1 MPRVGLVRIAN
12 AVRDYAW
19 GSETLI
25 AEHLGGSP
33 SGGPEAELWL
43 GAHPAW
49 PARLEDG
56 TPLDAA
62 LAAAGA
68 PQPGILLKVLA
79 AAHALSLQV
88 HPSTAQAQAGF
99 AAEEAEGVPLD
110 AAHRSY
116 KDPRSKPELIVAVT
130 PFEALSGFQ
139 PTDRTLAVLD
149 ALAEIDARVAP
160 FAERVRASTRD
171 ALAWLLAGGAEV
183 DAVVAAVVAAAPALP
198 DAYAAAADTV
208 ARLHA
213 DYPGDA
219 GIATAL
225 MLHRVSL
232 APGEGVFLP
241 AGNLHAYLSGL
252 GIELM
257 EASDNVLRGGLTPK
271 HVDRDELL
279 RIVDVTPV
287 DDPTLHPVAMPGATA
302 YRPAASFELRH
313 VEGAHAADAAAC
325 AIVLAVSPTVVEVA
339 GERLELARGEA
350 AFAASPPAIL
360 VDAPDAW
367 LALEI
372 GARQLRDTP

>member
-1 MPRVGLVRIAN
+1 MSEGTPTVRLARIAN
-12 AVRDYAW
+12 DVRDYAW
-19 GSETLI
+19 GSETLV
-25 AEHLGGSP
+25 ADYLGRAP

-49 PARLEDG
+49 PARLDDG

-62 LAAAGA
+62 LAEAGA
-68 PQPGILLKVLA
+68 AQPGILLKVLA

-88 HPSTAQAQAGF
+88 HPSTAQARAGF
-99 AAEEAEGVPLD
+99 AAEEAAGVPLG

-139 PTDRTLAVLD
+139 PTARTLAVLD
-149 ALAEIDARVAP
+149 ALAALDDRVAP
-160 FAERVRASTRD
+160 YASVVRSSTRE
-171 ALAWLLAGGAEV
+171 ALAWLLAGGDDV
-183 DAVVAAVVAAAPALP
+183 DAVVAGVVAAAPRLGAEH
-198 DAYAAAADTV
+198 AAAVDTV

-213 DYPGDA
+213 DYPDDA

-279 RIVDVTPV
+279 RIVDVAPV
-287 DDPTLHPVAMPGATA
+287 EDPRMRPEPLEGAIA
-302 YRPAASFELRH
+302 YRPAAPFELRH
-313 VEGAHAADAAAC
+313 VVGSHEAGPAAC
-325 AIVLAVSPTVVEVA
+325 AIVLAAAPTSVEVA
-339 GERLELARGEA
+339 GERLDLARGEA
-350 AFAASPPAIL
+350 AFASSPDGIR
-360 VDAPDAW
+360 VDTPDAW
-367 LALEI
+367 LALET
-372 GARQLRDTP
+372 LDTP

>member
-1 MPRVGLVRIAN
+1 MSDGTSPVGLARIAN

-19 GSETLI
+19 GSETLV
-25 AEHLGGSP
+25 AEYLGTEP
-33 SGGPEAELWL
+33 SGGPEAEVWL

-49 PARLEDG
+49 PARLDDG

-68 PQPGILLKVLA
+68 TQPGILLKVLA

-88 HPSTAQAQAGF
+88 HPSPAQARAGF
-99 AAEEAEGVPLD
+99 AAEEAAGVPLD
-110 AAHRSY
+110 ASHRSY

-139 PTDRTLAVLD
+139 PAARTLAVLD
-149 ALAEIDARVAP
+149 ALAAIDVRVAP
-160 FAERVRASTRD
+160 YAERVRASTRE
-171 ALAWLLAGGAEV
+171 ALAWLLTGGDDV
-183 DAVVAAVVAAAPALP
+183 DAVVAGVVAAAPSLP
-198 DAYAAAADTV
+198 AEHAAAADTV

-287 DDPTLHPVAMPGATA
+287 DDPMLHPIALSGATA
-302 YRPAASFELRH
+302 YRPDAAFELRH
-313 VEGAHAADAAAC
+313 VEGSHTADGAAC
-325 AIVLAVSPTVVEVA
+325 AIVLAASPTVVEVA
-339 GERLELARGEA
+339 GERLALARGEA
-350 AFAASPPAIL
+350 AFAAAPASIR

-367 LALEI
+367 LALEV
-372 GARQLRDTP
+372 RDTP

>member
-1 MPRVGLVRIAN
+1 MTHGTPTVRLVRIAN
-12 AVRDYAW
+12 LVRDYAW

-25 AEHLGGSP
+25 ADYLGTQA

-49 PARLEDG
+49 PARLDDG

-68 PQPGILLKVLA
+68 AQPGILLKVLA
-79 AAHALSLQV
+79 AASALSLQV
-88 HPSTAQAQAGF
+88 HPSTEQAQAGF
-99 AAEEAEGVPLD
+99 AAEEAAGVPID
-110 AAHRSY
+110 APHRSY
-116 KDPRSKPELIVAVT
+116 RDPRSKPELIVAVT
-130 PFEALSGFQ
+130 DFEALSGFQ
-139 PTDRTLAVLD
+139 PTASTLAVLD
-149 ALAEIDARVAP
+149 ALAAIDARVAP
-160 FAERVRASTRD
+160 YAAHVRGSTRE
-171 ALAWLLAGGAEV
+171 ALAWLLAGGEEV
-183 DAVVAAVVAAAPALP
+183 DAVVAGVVAAAPSLP
-198 DAYAAAADTV
+198 PEHAAAADTV
-208 ARLHA
+208 ARLA
-213 DYPGDA
+213 AASPGDA

-287 DDPTLHPVAMPGATA
+287 DDPMLHPVRMPGAVA
-302 YRPAASFELRH
+302 YRPAAAFELRH
-313 VEGAHAADAAAC
+313 VEGDHDAGAAAC
-325 AIVLAVSPTVVEVA
+325 ALVLAASPTVVEVA
-339 GERLELARGEA
+339 GERLLLERGEA
-350 AFAASPPAIL
+350 AFADAPAAL
-360 VDAPDAW
+360 RVEAPDAW
-367 LALEI
+367 LAIE
-372 GARQLRDTP
+372 RSDTP

>member
-1 MPRVGLVRIAN
+1 MSDGTSRVRLARIAN
-12 AVRDYAW
+12 TVRDYAW
-19 GSETLI
+19 GSDTLV
-25 AEHLGGSP
+25 AEFLGTAP
-33 SGGPEAELWL
+33 SGGPEAEVWL

-49 PARLEDG
+49 PARLDDG

-68 PQPGILLKVLA
+68 AQPGILLKVLA

-99 AAEEAEGVPLD
+99 AAEEAAGVPLD
-110 AAHRSY
+110 ASHRSY

-139 PTDRTLAVLD
+139 PTERTLAVLD
-149 ALAEIDARVAP
+149 ALAALDDRVVPYA
-160 FAERVRASTRD
+160 ARVRASTRD
-171 ALAWLLAGGAEV
+171 ALAWLLGGGAEV
-183 DAVVAAVVAAAPALP
+183 EAVVAGVVAAAPAL
-198 DAYAAAADTV
+198 ACEHAAAADTV

-219 GIATAL
+219 GIATSL

-279 RIVDVTPV
+279 RIVDATPV
-287 DDPTLHPVAMPGATA
+287 DDPMLHPVALQGATA
-302 YRPAASFELRH
+302 YRPRAPFELRH
-313 VEGAHAADAAAC
+313 VEGAHEAGPAAC
-325 AIVLAVSPTVVEVA
+325 AIVLAAAPTVVEVA

-350 AFAASPPAIL
+350 AFASSP
-360 VDAPDAW
+360 DAVRLDTRDAW
-367 LALEI
+367 LALEV
-372 GARQLRDTP
+372 RDTP

>member
-1 MPRVGLVRIAN
+1 MTDLASPVRLARIAN
-12 AVRDYAW
+12 DVRDYAW
-19 GSETLI
+19 GSDTLI
-25 AEHLGGSP
+25 AELLGTQP

-49 PARLEDG
+49 PARLDDG

-62 LAAAGA
+62 LEAAGA
-68 PQPGILLKVLA
+68 EQPGILLKALA

-99 AAEEAEGVPLD
+99 AAEEEAGVPLD
-110 AAHRSY
+110 ASHRSY

-139 PTDRTLAVLD
+139 PTARTLAVLD
-149 ALAEIDARVAP
+149 ALAAADDRVAP
-160 FAERVRASTRD
+160 YAAIVRRSTRE
-171 ALAWLLAGGAEV
+171 ALGWLLAGGDDV
-183 DAVVAAVVAAAPALP
+183 DDAVAGVVAAAPSLP
-198 DAYAAAADTV
+198 AEHAAAADTV
-208 ARLHA
+208 ARLAA

-241 AGNLHAYLSGL
+241 AGNLHAYLAGL

-279 RIVDVTPV
+279 RIVDVAPV
-287 DDPTLHPVAMPGATA
+287 DDPMLHPVALAGATA
-302 YRPAASFELRH
+302 YRPAAPFELRH
-313 VEGAHAADAAAC
+313 VEGAHEVGAAAC
-325 AIVLAVSPTVVEVA
+325 AIVLAVAPTIVEVA
-339 GERLELARGEA
+339 GARLELARGEA
-350 AFAASPPAIL
+350 AFAA
-360 VDAPDAW
+360 APEALRLDTRDAW
-367 LALEI
+367 VALEV
-372 GARQLRDTP
+372 RDTP

>member
-1 MPRVGLVRIAN
+1 MAATSVALVRIAN

-19 GSETLI
+19 GSETLV
-25 AEHLGGSP
+25 ADYLGTAP
-33 SGGPEAELWL
+33 SGGPEAEVWL

-49 PARLEDG
+49 PARLDDG

-68 PQPGILLKVLA
+68 AQPGILLKVLA

-99 AAEEAEGVPLD
+99 AAEEAAGVPLD
-110 AAHRSY
+110 ASHRSY

-139 PTDRTLAVLD
+139 PSERTLAVLD
-149 ALAEIDARVAP
+149 ALVALDARVVPYAD
-160 FAERVRASTRD
+160 RVRASTRD
-171 ALAWLLAGGAEV
+171 ALAWLLAGGDEV
-183 DAVVAAVVAAAPALP
+183 DAVVAAVVAAAPSLP
-198 DAYAAAADTV
+198 AEHAAAADTV

-213 DYPGDA
+213 DYSGDA

-287 DDPTLHPVAMPGATA
+287 DDPMLHPIALPGATA
-302 YRPAASFELRH
+302 YRPDAAFELRH
-313 VEGAHAADAAAC
+313 VEGEHAAGAAAC
-325 AIVLAVSPTVVEVA
+325 AIVLAASPTIVEVA

-350 AFAASPPAIL
+350 AFAAAPSGIR

-367 LALEI
+367 LALEV
-372 GARQLRDTP
+372 RDTP

>member
-1 MPRVGLVRIAN
+1 MSQGTSTVRLARIAN

-19 GSETLI
+19 GSETLV
-25 AEHLGGSP
+25 AEYLGTAP
-33 SGGPEAELWL
+33 SGGPEAEVWL

-49 PARLEDG
+49 PARLDDG

-68 PQPGILLKVLA
+68 EQPGILLKVLA

-99 AAEEAEGVPLD
+99 AAEEEAGVPLA

-139 PTDRTLAVLD
+139 PVERTLAVLD
-149 ALAEIDARVAP
+149 ALAAVDARVAP
-160 FAERVRASTRD
+160 YAAHVRTSTRD
-171 ALAWLLAGGAEV
+171 ALAWLLAGGEEV
-183 DAVVAAVVAAAPALP
+183 DAVVAGVVAAAPSL
-198 DAYAAAADTV
+198 DAAHAAAADTV

-232 APGEGVFLP
+232 APGEAVFLP

-279 RIVDVTPV
+279 RIVDATPV
-287 DDPTLHPVAMPGATA
+287 EEPRMRPIALDGAVA
-302 YRPAASFELRH
+302 YRPAAPFELRH
-313 VEGAHAADAAAC
+313 VTSAHEAGPAAC
-325 AIVLAVSPTVVEVA
+325 AIVLAAAPTTVEVA
-339 GERLELARGEA
+339 GDRLDLVRGEA
-350 AFAASPPAIL
+350 AFAAAPSRIRL
-360 VDAPDAW
+360 DTPDAW
-367 LALEI
+367 LAL
-372 GARQLRDTP
+372 QTLDTP

>member
-1 MPRVGLVRIAN
+1 MTATPLTLVRIAN
-12 AVRDYAW
+12 TVRDYAW

-25 AEHLGGSP
+25 ADYLDATP
-33 SGGPEAELWL
+33 SGDPEAELWL

-49 PARLEDG
+49 PARLDDG

-62 LAAAGA
+62 LDAAGA
-68 PQPGILLKVLA
+68 AQPGILLKVLA

-88 HPSTAQAQAGF
+88 HPSPAQARAGF
-99 AAEEAEGVPLD
+99 AAEEDAGVPLD
-110 AAHRSY
+110 ASHRSY

-139 PTDRTLAVLD
+139 PADRTLAVLD
-149 ALAEIDARVAP
+149 ALAGVDDRVAP
-160 FAERVRASTRD
+160 YAARVRASTRD
-171 ALAWLLAGGAEV
+171 ALAWLLVGGEEV
-183 DAVVAAVVAAAPALP
+183 DAVVAGVVAAAPRLA
-198 DAYAAAADTV
+198 AEHAAATDTI

-279 RIVDVTPV
+279 RIVDVAPV
-287 DDPTLHPVAMPGATA
+287 DDPMLHPVAMPGATA
-302 YRPAASFELRH
+302 YRPDAAFELRH
-313 VEGAHAADAAAC
+313 VQGLHRADAAAC
-325 AIVLAVSPTVVEVA
+325 AIVLAASPTVVEVA
-339 GERLELARGEA
+339 GERLALARGEA
-350 AFAASPPAIL
+350 AFAAPPDSIH

-367 LALEI
+367 LALEV
-372 GARQLRDTP
+372 RDTP

>member
-1 MPRVGLVRIAN
+1 MAATSVALVRIAN

-19 GSETLI
+19 GSETLV
-25 AEHLGGSP
+25 ADYLGTAP
-33 SGGPEAELWL
+33 SGGPEAEVWL

-49 PARLEDG
+49 PARLDDG

-68 PQPGILLKVLA
+68 AQPGILLKVLA

-99 AAEEAEGVPLD
+99 AAEEAAGVPLD
-110 AAHRSY
+110 ASHRSY

-139 PTDRTLAVLD
+139 PSERTLAVLD
-149 ALAEIDARVAP
+149 ALAALDERVVPYAD
-160 FAERVRASTRD
+160 RVRASTRD
-171 ALAWLLAGGAEV
+171 ALAWLLAGGDEV
-183 DAVVAAVVAAAPALP
+183 DAVVEAVVAAAPSLP
-198 DAYAAAADTV
+198 AEHAAAADTV
-208 ARLHA
+208 ARLYA

-287 DDPTLHPVAMPGATA
+287 DDPMLHPIALPGATA
-302 YRPAASFELRH
+302 YRPDAAFELRH
-313 VEGAHAADAAAC
+313 VGGEHAAGAAAC
-325 AIVLAVSPTVVEVA
+325 AIVLAASPTIVEVA

-350 AFAASPPAIL
+350 AFAAAPSGIR

-367 LALEI
+367 LALEVH
-372 GARQLRDTP
+372 DTP